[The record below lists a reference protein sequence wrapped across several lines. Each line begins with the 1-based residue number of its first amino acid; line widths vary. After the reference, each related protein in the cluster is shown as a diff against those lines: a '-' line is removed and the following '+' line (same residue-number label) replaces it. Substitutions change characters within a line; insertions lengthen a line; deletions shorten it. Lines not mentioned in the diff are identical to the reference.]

1 MDEKTT
7 NSIHL
12 VLNLSEN
19 SVALVTPPRRGNGR
33 EIGLSVCSLKGF
45 VEHTEEQHQTSLDRI
60 GRSNKML
67 GLILGRD

>member
-1 MDEKTT
+1 VDEKTT

-19 SVALVTPPRRGNGR
+19 SVALVTKGNGR

>member
-19 SVALVTPPRRGNGR
+19 SVTLVTKGNGR
-33 EIGLSVCSLKGF
+33 EIGLSVSSLKGF

>member
-19 SVALVTPPRRGNGR
+19 SVTLVTKGNGR
-33 EIGLSVCSLKGF
+33 EGTFFLVYVFAQGLPALVASGAA
-45 VEHTEEQHQTSLDRI
+45 E
-60 GRSNKML
+60 G
-67 GLILGRD
+67 G